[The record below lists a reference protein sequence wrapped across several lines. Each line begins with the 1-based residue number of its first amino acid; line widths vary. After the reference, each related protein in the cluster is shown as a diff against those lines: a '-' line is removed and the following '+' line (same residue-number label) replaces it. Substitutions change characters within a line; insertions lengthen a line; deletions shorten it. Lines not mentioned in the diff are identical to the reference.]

1 MFLLGFLKCTRNT
14 IRSFHWKHSSLN
26 IKGASAETVGGWA
39 QGSSKVWVRKCAIHH
54 AGLIL
59 LGTFPLH
66 QLGHR
71 FLPCART
78 TTTLSTP
85 STSTLNRTEIK
96 HHLLNMYPTSSLG
109 KPSGKLFFNASL
121 LNLPPKH
128 TTRTLAGSAK
138 KWHIARASVVC
149 KKRSDPLLALQPKL
163 RQHWTSGTACPL
175 LVSLSSMEGQ
185 GLGGHS
191 QRTEPCSTWHIC
203 TMISGSSRAQGRCAG
218 GKREETESR

>member
-1 MFLLGFLKCTRNT
+1 MCHIPCWPGTP
-14 IRSFHWKHSSLN
+14 
-26 IKGASAETVGGWA
+26 GDVPSAP
-39 QGSSKVWVRKCAIHH
+39 
-54 AGLIL
+54 AG
-59 LGTFPLH
+59 P
-66 QLGHR
+66 R
-71 FLPCART
+71 FIPCART
-78 TTTLSTP
+78 TTTLPTP

-96 HHLLNMYPTSSLG
+96 HHLLNMCPTSSLG
-109 KPSGKLFFNASL
+109 KPSGKLFFNVSL

-128 TTRTLAGSAK
+128 PTRTLAGSAN
-138 KWHIARASVVC
+138 KWHIARASVAC

-163 RQHWTSGTACPL
+163 RQHWTLGTACPL

-191 QRTEPCSTWHIC
+191 QRRTEPRSTWHVC